1 MNHLS
6 TFILAHDIGTSGV
19 KATLFNS
26 FGDLV
31 DSFTTNYQTYFMKK
45 NEVEQNP
52 EDWWKAICHA
62 TKHLLDTNKIT
73 PINIEVITFSGQ
85 MMGVVP
91 VDKEVNPIRKA
102 LIWADMRAS
111 QQADHACEEF
121 GEDHLYQLTGNKMT
135 SSYSGAKMAWLKE
148 NEPTSYHKSYKLLQA
163 KDYIVAKLTGNFLT
177 DFSDVSGTNLYD
189 ICKKDWMKE
198 LIHFW
203 GLDIAKL
210 PEVVSSTTIAGYIKE
225 EIADQI
231 GLLSGTPVVIG
242 GADGAC
248 AALGAG
254 ITQIGD
260 TFNYLGSSSWI
271 AGVSDTPILDKQKRT
286 FNFIHLDHSKYLPM
300 GTMQAA
306 GNLINWVITEWYKEL
321 AEENKSKAIEI
332 MNQEINDSTI
342 GARQLVFLPYLL
354 GERSPWWNADIKAS
368 ILGLTAEHQRGDI
381 ARAAME
387 GISFNLSLIY
397 DALIESGLKADNMW
411 LFGGGANSPI
421 WRQMLS
427 DLYNIPLTIP
437 HDVNETTSK
446 GAAIV
451 GGIGVGLIDGFN
463 EAKKWSNQDFL
474 VQPNQETKEAYG
486 IAKNQFIQAFHATK
500 ALF

>member
-1 MNHLS
+1 MTDSS

-26 FGDLV
+26 FGNLF
-31 DSFTTNYQTYFMKK
+31 DSYTTYYQTYFMEK

-52 EDWWKAICHA
+52 EYWWEAICLA
-62 TKHLLDTNKIT
+62 TKHLLNTNKIT
-73 PINIEVITFSGQ
+73 PSEIEVITFSGQ

-91 VDKEVNPIRKA
+91 VNKEANPIRKA

-111 QQADHACEEF
+111 QQAYHACAEF

-135 SSYSGAKMAWLKE
+135 SSYSGAKMAWLKK
-148 NEPTSYHKSYKLLQA
+148 NEPTSYHKAYKLLQA

-189 ICKKDWMKE
+189 IYKKEWMKE

-203 GLDIAKL
+203 GLDIEKL

-225 EIADQI
+225 EMADQI

-242 GADGAC
+242 GGDGAC

-286 FNFIHLDHSKYLPM
+286 FNFIHLDHAKYLPM

-306 GNLINWVITEWYKEL
+306 GSLIDWVISQWYKEL
-321 AEENKSKAIEI
+321 AAENKAYEI
-332 MNQEINDSTI
+332 MNQEISESTI
-342 GARQLVFLPYLL
+342 GAKNLVFLPYLL

-397 DALIESGLKADNMW
+397 DAFIESGLKMDNMW
-411 LFGGGANSPI
+411 LFGGGANSQM

-437 HDVNETTSK
+437 HDVSAITSK
-446 GAAIV
+446 GAAMV
-451 GGIGVGLIDGFN
+451 GGIGIGLIGGFN
-463 EAKKWSNQDFL
+463 EAKKWSNQDF
-474 VQPNQETKEAYG
+474 VVHPNPETKQAYD

-500 ALF
+500 ELF